1 MEAAHWEAAP
11 AAEASEEEV
20 LWEALGR
27 RALWV
32 ALVGVE
38 VGDGEVARNISNFP
52 GGAGMRF
59 PGGAGISPAVAVPK
73 DVAPEIGVFRKA
85 FPGSGTHK
93 RG

>member
-1 MEAAHWEAAP
+1 MSPVAAAHWEAAP
-11 AAEASEEEV
+11 AAEASGKEV

-38 VGDGEVARNISNFP
+38 VGEGEVAWKISKFP

-59 PGGAGISPAVAVPK
+59 PGGAGISPVLPAPK
-73 DVAPEIGVFRKA
+73 EVGPTICVCRAQEK
-85 FPGSGTHK
+85 
-93 RG
+93 